1 MKIYP
6 MLFILAAATAMAGDE
21 ARQATSEELR
31 LPESWFSQVE
41 DYAWSAEITMGA
53 QGMQMAVNVSCS
65 ALRPGYC
72 TATTD
77 FLGMN
82 KHVVCSLDSL
92 WTTSGTSDRY
102 SVEPWSGTG
111 MAEHDSESPFLQMFQ
126 PPFPFESP
134 LQLLTLD
141 PDEDIDR
148 FAYCGRDTLETDD
161 GPVICDVWDSIH
173 EEGVDVEAR
182 IWLEAASNIRWR
194 LDGRATKPGAQA
206 GTFGF
211 RIKSLKINPGLQPGD
226 FVFRPEPG
234 SKRVS
239 GPGKLMVVDSL
250 EGETPPDFTLRDSN
264 GDAVATGDWRGKVV
278 VIDFW
283 ATWCQPCLK
292 AIPDLEQLRR
302 RYGDDVVIVGVSSEQ
317 PAKIAKFLAEREI
330 GYPILMDEKGEMA
343 KAYRVSSL
351 PAIYMLDR
359 GGVVRE
365 HFVGGQIPDVLGR
378 AVARLLE

>member
-1 MKIYP
+1 MKCHL
-6 MLFILAAATAMAGDE
+6 MLFILAAATATAGVE
-21 ARQATSEELR
+21 ARQATTEELR
-31 LPESWFSQVE
+31 LPESWFSQVQ
-41 DYAWSAEITMGA
+41 DYELSAEIAMGA
-53 QGMQMAVNVSCS
+53 QGLQMTVSLSCS

-82 KHVVCSLDSL
+82 KHVVCSLDSM
-92 WTTSGTSDRY
+92 WSTSGTSDRY
-102 SVEPWSGTG
+102 SVEPRSGAG
-111 MAEHDSESPFLQMFQ
+111 MPEHDSESPFLQMFQ

-148 FAYCGRDTLETDD
+148 FAYGGRDTLETAE

-173 EEGVDVEAR
+173 EEGVEVEAR
-182 IWLEAASNIRWR
+182 IWLDASSNILRR
-194 LDGRATKPGAQA
+194 TEGRKTKPGVPA
-206 GTFGF
+206 GTFGVT
-211 RIKSLKINPGLQPGD
+211 IKSLKINPGLQPGD
-226 FVFRPEPG
+226 FVFRPAPG
-234 SKRVS
+234 SKRS
-239 GPGKLMVVDSL
+239 GPGKLMVADSL
-250 EGETPPDFTLRDSN
+250 EGETPPDFTLRDS
-264 GDAVATGDWRGKVV
+264 GGGTVATGDWRGKTV

-302 RYGDDVVIVGVSSEQ
+302 RYGDEIVIVGVSSEQ
-317 PAKIAKFLAEREI
+317 PAKITKFLAEREI

-351 PAIYMLDR
+351 PAIYVLDR

-365 HFVGGQIPDVLGR
+365 HFVGGQGLDVLEK
-378 AVARLLE
+378 AVERVK